1 MTSATIECPIQVKAQ
16 GSKIAG
22 RRRSPLPL
30 ASRRVPRITRLL
42 ALAHKLDGLVSQ
54 GVVAGYAALA
64 GLGHVSRA
72 RLSQIMS
79 LLNLAPEFQEVIL
92 FLPPTLRGRD
102 VVHLRDLLPIAQVLD
117 WADQRARWR
126 RQARLS
132 LLCPSL
138 ATFQTPSFTPVVAAG
153 AVQDS
158 TTWTDSGKDH
168 HGQV

>member
-1 MTSATIECPIQVKAQ
+1 MTSSTIECPIQVKAQ

-22 RRRSPLPL
+22 RRRGPLSLP
-30 ASRRVPRITRLL
+30 AGRVPRIARLL

-126 RQARLS
+126 RQERLS
-132 LLCPSL
+132 LLYPSL
-138 ATFQTPSFTPVVAAG
+138 ATFQTPSFTPVVATG
-153 AVQDS
+153 ASQDTATRA
-158 TTWTDSGKDH
+158 TTAKDH